1 MQLRSENNRIYYF
14 MTAMFCVLFI
24 ILSIARYFNI
34 HSTYFDLG
42 IYENIIY
49 RVAFQHEW
57 SLLFSGHVYPILFIH
72 SFIYRIFPFTET
84 LLILQA
90 LIVSI
95 GSYPLYLLAKKKLKG
110 IYPLIVIISYF
121 VYYGVE
127 YNIIFDFHPDH
138 IIIPVL
144 LYAFYFLD
152 ENKLSQFIITC
163 LIGMT
168 VKEPFNLVIM
178 MLGLYALVKYR
189 HMKSGIFVAVAGL
202 TMFIIDVK
210 VIIPF
215 VSPWIASV
223 QKLQAAK
230 FGASVPEMIVNL
242 FVNPRIWMHLIFN
255 KDVIT
260 FICFVFI
267 PLMFIPFLAP
277 LELVIALPI
286 FLILFS
292 TGSSLH
298 VGIANHYLACIIP
311 PLFVAFVYGL
321 KKVEKF
327 KSIGIIILGVGLL
340 SNIVL
345 SPSPISYT
353 FWSGRALNF
362 SYKVY
367 LPENRN
373 NMIKDNV
380 QKYIPAN
387 PGISVAS
394 QNSFNYG
401 YLAKR
406 DKYKPFPDDFMNVD
420 YIVIDLKRPLY
431 VLDRIDKEK
440 FMEKFDFARKK
451 RKLIYEYDGF
461 YILGEKIIQPE

>member
-277 LELVIALPI
+277 
-286 FLILFS
+286 F
-292 TGSSLH
+292 
-298 VGIANHYLACIIP
+298 
-311 PLFVAFVYGL
+311 
-321 KKVEKF
+321 
-327 KSIGIIILGVGLL
+327 
-340 SNIVL
+340 
-345 SPSPISYT
+345 PISYT
-353 FWSGRALNF
+353 FWSGRSLNF